1 MTATL
6 PSTLPPCAV
15 NLLARPEWFSDV
27 SVVSRARI
35 APANVIARVLT
46 SPRFS
51 QSNNIFAIT
60 LGGTIYICDEPVFDP
75 HSPFGLALLAHE
87 VKHVQQYERDG
98 TLRFFVTYL
107 QSYFAQ
113 HGYGASLD
121 YEKQAYDFQQEVYQ
135 HLSTEFANNP
145 GINCCQDPNGKHIAN
160 FAFAKATPARSPYMM
175 G

>member
-1 MTATL
+1 MDTL
-6 PSTLPPCAV
+6 PKHLPPCAV

-27 SVVSRARI
+27 SVVTRASLR
-35 APANVIARVLT
+35 PATWYARALT

-51 QSNNIFAIT
+51 QRSDIFAIT
-60 LGGTIYICDEPVFDP
+60 LGGTIYICEQAAFDP
-75 HSPFGLALLAHE
+75 HTPWGLSLLAHE

-145 GINCCQDPNGKHIAN
+145 GIKCCQDANGKHIPN
-160 FAFAKATPARSPYMM
+160 TAFVMATPAKSPYVM